1 MTLGTNDPRFC
12 ILAFTC
18 VTALSAVLSSPCEE
32 ANVYEKLCVFCSMS
46 PPVSFNDTKTQ
57 CKSNDV
63 ELDVLSIPEAINLLQ
78 LQTLSNIC
86 RRVTNSSKLFWV
98 KTGLQHDNQ
107 SNLHDRADGLSCTGL
122 DALNNML
129 VESNCS
135 FKFYVICA
143 KARGQDLTSVPQ
155 TIESQ
160 VPAVTP
166 DFRIMV
172 GPQTPAHFFTGPQ
185 YPARLFTEETTPFR
199 SIDSKKPC
207 SWNCLRRLCHNDT
220 GACLSG
226 CVGDNTGDYCDKVKF
241 PIELTIMLSCLLVLG
256 MAAVTLLIRKRD
268 IFCNFDIYYDN
279 AEWDYF

>member
-1 MTLGTNDPRFC
+1 MTLGTKEPRFC
-12 ILAFTC
+12 ILAITY
-18 VTALSAVLSSPCEE
+18 VTALSAVWSVPCEVT
-32 ANVYEKLCVFCSMS
+32 NVYEKVCVFCSMS

-63 ELDVLSIPEAINLLQ
+63 ELDVLSIPETVNLLQ

-135 FKFYVICA
+135 YKFYVMCA
-143 KARGQDLTSVPQ
+143 KANDPDVTLLSQTLIARGQDVTSVPQ
-155 TIESQ
+155 TIEAQ
-160 VPAVTP
+160 VPEVTS

-172 GPQTPAHFFTGPQ
+172 GPQTPPHFFTGPQ
-185 YPARLFTEETTPFR
+185 TPAHFFKEPQYPERLFTDATTR
-199 SIDSKKPC
+199 KK
-207 SWNCLRRLCHNDT
+207 CHSSVSVQ
-220 GACLSG
+220 AVYSSAFQII
-226 CVGDNTGDYCDKVKF
+226 V
-241 PIELTIMLSCLLVLG
+241 IVL
-256 MAAVTLLIRKRD
+256 
-268 IFCNFDIYYDN
+268 
-279 AEWDYF
+279 